1 VFTIL
6 TRTARLAAARWPVL
20 LAWYLAGWLGRY
32 LLIELAATFGT
43 TSALAGLLIMPLA
56 ILARLASYIGMFLTL
71 RPAMPAFTDLRNRG
85 EDAIDRTTAQAATA
99 TAAPAAT
106 KPSARIQDIFLISI
120 VPFFAFYAAW
130 QLLADD
136 TVQYAQSALTKVN
149 PFDETQTGLPL
160 QLELGVASISAIV
173 VAYAGRYLLKR
184 FAARLPRWTNLIAVY
199 LEAVWVYLTLFLI
212 SNYTGQVQGWIASR
226 RATHL
231 FDEFTATVSGF
242 FAPIA
247 WVWNGIEW
255 AIGQA
260 GGLVLFPLAWLT
272 LAGIVYGRALATPKV
287 QFRPQHRFYTGASE
301 RIKAVPSAVLR
312 RAKDLGAGFVGRW
325 TPLTNAL
332 LMIWRAGLVPMGLFV
347 LAFTVLEAATI
358 WLMFAGVRIIGPHDL
373 GSWWMPFDSML
384 AFAVNVLVEPIQI
397 CLIAAAYD
405 FCLRRLDER
414 RDDAIASDATATAD
428 ASTASG
434 QAQPQV
440 AG

>member
-20 LAWYLAGWLGRY
+20 VAWYLAGWLARY
-32 LLIELAATFGT
+32 LLIELAATFGV
-43 TSALAGLLIMPLA
+43 TSALVGLLIMPLA
-56 ILARLASYIGMFLTL
+56 ILARLASYIGMFLVL
-71 RPAMPAFTDLRNRG
+71 RPAMPAFTDLHNRG
-85 EDAIDRTTAQAATA
+85 EDSIDR
-99 TAAPAAT
+99 TAAPATAPPART
-106 KPSARIQDIFLISI
+106 NPSGRIQDIFLVSI

-136 TVQYAQSALTKVN
+136 TVQYAQTALTKVN

-160 QLELGVASISAIV
+160 QLELGVGSITVIV
-173 VAYAGRYLLKR
+173 LAYAGRYLLKR

-212 SNYTGQVQGWIASR
+212 SNYTQQLQGWIASR

-231 FDEFTATVSGF
+231 FDEFTATVTGF

-272 LAGIVYGRALATPKV
+272 LAGIVYGRALAKPKV
-287 QFRPQHRFYTGASE
+287 RFRPQHRYYTGATE
-301 RIKAVPSAVLR
+301 RIKAVPSGVLR
-312 RAKDLGAGFVGRW
+312 RAKDIGTDFIGRW

-332 LMIWRAGLVPMGLFV
+332 LMIWRAGVVPMGLYV
-347 LAFTVLEAATI
+347 LAFTVLEAAAI

-373 GSWWMPFDSML
+373 ATWWMHFDLIL
-384 AFAVNVLVEPIQI
+384 AFGVNVLVEPIQI

-414 RDDAIASDATATAD
+414 RDDVPVSV
-428 ASTASG
+428 